1 MTIALVIRGKF
12 RWSIG
17 QHVVSQHRLQ
27 LAIDYDNETSSSFM
41 SCTLYIVKLSTYCR
55 FVLQYVLLNSTLT
68 FLLPG
73 KFQGHCKKYVRLFE
87 FKLSI
92 NAYIYPI
99 DIYYSD

>member
-41 SCTLYIVKLSTYCR
+41 SCTLYIVIVGLYYSTYC
-55 FVLQYVLLNSTLT
+55 
-68 FLLPG
+68 
-73 KFQGHCKKYVRLFE
+73 
-87 FKLSI
+87 
-92 NAYIYPI
+92 
-99 DIYYSD
+99 